1 MTDAAPN
8 PPTDNTETDLCGR
21 QLGDF
26 HLLRRLGRGAM
37 ADVYLAEQGSL
48 RRQVAIKV
56 LKSDLAKDETYVK
69 RFHNEAQAAA
79 SLVHANIVQIHE
91 VGCVD
96 GIHYIAQEYVQ
107 GQNLREWTARR
118 GPPDLRMAVTI
129 MRQVAAALNKAAGQ
143 GIVHRDIKPEN
154 IMLARTGEVKVA
166 DFGLARLAGDGA
178 ALNLTQVGVTM
189 GTPLYMSPEQVEGRP
204 LDPRSDIYSF
214 GVTCYQMLAGV
225 TPFRGDTALS
235 VALQHLKSQPDRLEN
250 QRPDLPVALSRI
262 VHKMLAKDPE
272 HRYATSRDLLRDLRA
287 LRLEEDGGDWPD
299 DGSDLA
305 DIDTQ
310 PLSERGEAT
319 QRLDALMKTTG
330 MRTVRRRPLV
340 LAIACL
346 AALFAGGGL
355 AWFNRE
361 PFLLADTG
369 KEGIPKYETA
379 AKQFIFA
386 QLAPTNSEAWYQ
398 SVIKEF
404 PKDPVYVPRAQQEL
418 AWLYLTTENRPQDAL
433 KLFEQLADS
442 DEIESKSFGLAGKS
456 LVLSIERDH
465 LKAAQTLDEL
475 PPLRDRR
482 VDRRVGWMVQQ
493 SLAQSRQHVKE
504 KAKRDLDDFL
514 KQMPSDEDFGP
525 DPVGGLGSGPAN
537 SPESGAVR
545 SSGSGVPPGRDNGLL
560 PSRERR

>member
-1 MTDAAPN
+1 MTDTASN
-8 PPTDNTETDLCGR
+8 PSAENVEADLCGR

-37 ADVYLAEQGSL
+37 AEVYLAEQGSL

-129 MRQVAAALNKAAGQ
+129 MRQVAAALHKAAGQ

-178 ALNLTQVGVTM
+178 AMNLTQVGITM

-250 QRPDLPVALSRI
+250 LRPDLPVALSRI
-262 VHKMLAKDPE
+262 VHKMLAKDPA

-287 LRLEEDGGDWPD
+287 LRLEDDGEWPD

-305 DIDTQ
+305 DVDAE
-310 PLSERGEAT
+310 PLSARGEAT
-319 QRLDALMKTTG
+319 QRLDALMKTSG
-330 MRTVRRRPLV
+330 MGSVRRRPLV
-340 LAIACL
+340 WAVACL
-346 AALFAGGGL
+346 AALTAGGGL

-369 KEGIPKYETA
+369 KDGVTGYDTARELFTA
-379 AKQFIFA
+379 AQFQTID
-386 QLAPTNSEAWYQ
+386 SEAGYRG
-398 SVIKEF
+398 VIEHF
-404 PKDPVYVPRAQQEL
+404 PKDRYFVPRAKQEL
-418 AWLYLTTENRPQDAL
+418 AWLYLTKGRRDEAL
-433 KLFEQLADS
+433 ALFEELAVS
-442 DEIESKSFGLAGKS
+442 DEAESRAFGLAGEGVI
-456 LVLSIERDH
+456 LTLQGDYPH
-465 LKAAQTLDEL
+465 AAQALAQL
-475 PPLRDRR
+475 PGLRGKIDRR
-482 VDRRVGWMVQQ
+482 MFPLIQRAIVNNQKHLSEQ
-493 SLAQSRQHVKE
+493 T
-504 KAKRDLDDFL
+504 RDDLEEL
-514 KQMPSDEDFGP
+514 IKQMPGEEEFAPTSDD
-525 DPVGGLGSGPAN
+525 
-537 SPESGAVR
+537 SPQPR
-545 SSGSGVPPGRDNGLL
+545 RDNGP
-560 PSRERR
+560 PSGRQRP